1 MPNPNSL
8 ILNILLWNIIKMTHP
23 IAFVNYWIFEKLR
36 LIIETFKYQ
45 LLLATKSFHLHS
57 LRTSS
62 TFTPF
67 TWARCTST
75 TRVSYNTYRSRLRR
89 RWTASRGT
97 RSPRVPAP
105 VAVNATALRVARH
118 VPSALSTVRRR
129 TSASTA
135 TGVRSNGPL
144 LEHHPTSACPWTASR
159 CWPII

>member
-105 VAVNATALRVARH
+105 VAK
-118 VPSALSTVRRR
+118 R
-129 TSASTA
+129 TKSS
-135 TGVRSNGPL
+135 
-144 LEHHPTSACPWTASR
+144 
-159 CWPII
+159 WPICHLSFYISIMTWNLVWFQVANFYWKFIDW